1 MVLEKHICDTAARP
15 MTQLSKL
22 QPEEIQEREVSIS
35 ELKRHPAPIWEYLEV
50 RGHVAI
56 ITVRGNRDMVI
67 MSLETYAGFSDHP
80 DDTLK
85 QIYEELERHK
95 KERKLDATP

>member
-1 MVLEKHICDTAARP
+1 MEKHICDTVVRP

-35 ELKRHPAPIWEYLEV
+35 EFKRHPAQIWEYLEV

-56 ITVRGNRDMVI
+56 ITVRGKRDMVI

-85 QIYEELERHK
+85 HICEELGRYK
-95 KERKLDATP
+95 KERKLDGTP